1 MIKMTQCGDAKL
13 RIKAL
18 TLSNSPITNMA
29 NGAGTVIENLT
40 KNTFVTI
47 INQTN
52 DGGETYYV
60 LEDHDGFIKKK
71 YLKIIRDEE
80 FFYSSSLLQSK
91 KNRSST
97 SRYLL
102 AKADIRNM
110 VAANSPETKPTS
122 GNQGTPLNNN
132 KMSVANF
139 PSSPDTSVIPANN
152 PATQKQTQANVN
164 ANSSKGSQKLNF
176 ATGAGVLVAGAASAA
191 LSRNGNMSAGT
202 KLALGA
208 ASNFMATGSIGSFGN
223 TNIGG
228 LFGSNS
234 TVGNLLNGATIN
246 NLADGS
252 FWSGNFL
259 NNAANLIGGFLR
271 TLSQKLQYVVGF
283 DLYGALVNMYTGF
296 GVNNQGGTGWS
307 VGYDYTKDNR
317 FTYKTNAA
325 LEARI
330 AQYFKYKGANGA
342 MITRTMAASA
352 ALGEGL
358 EMRWQQDAYYNTGF
372 MDTKKDENE
381 VKVHQNLY
389 ENLYGDFRESLEAAR
404 TGVNLNIERKDWFYS
419 FNRYR
424 LIHPDS
430 VLGNTKGYI
439 FFTRP
444 DLNIGNEITQ
454 TDIGALFFN
463 MTSQHSEVVGN
474 LIDEGDSRLSEHRL
488 MPILSNRCTGIDIQD
503 EQLETK
509 EVNETLTGWK
519 LNYAGNLIK
528 SKSANSVTTSFIDDE
543 RLSIYLLFKLW
554 CEYISAVSRGIV
566 SPKSS
571 NVRRRVLDY
580 AISIHYFLTASDGE
594 SLIFWTK
601 YTGCIPTNIPS
612 SNFSDNYADP
622 IKLPKYSINW
632 QYAFK
637 KDYDPFSLAEFNYL
651 CRSNFQYVPV
661 YSSELGR
668 SGSTIV
674 GCPYIDT
681 NTAGELF
688 KIKFRPRNF

>member
-1 MIKMTQCGDAKL
+1 MTQCGDAKL

-29 NGAGTVIENLT
+29 NGAGTVIENIA
-40 KNTFVTI
+40 KNTFVTVI
-47 INQTN
+47 SQKN

-60 LEDHDGFIKKK
+60 LENHDGFIKKK

-110 VAANSPETKPTS
+110 AADNAPETKPTS

-132 KMSVANF
+132 NRTVANF
-139 PSSPDTSVIPANN
+139 PSSPDTSIIPANN

-164 ANSSKGSQKLNF
+164 ANSSTGSQKLNF
-176 ATGAGVLVAGAASAA
+176 ATGAGVIVSGAATAA
-191 LSRNGNMSAGT
+191 LARNGKLNAGT
-202 KLALGA
+202 QLAVGI
-208 ASNFMATGSIGSFGN
+208 ASNFISTGGIGNYGN
-223 TNIGG
+223 ANLGG

-252 FWSGNFL
+252 FWSGGFL
-259 NNAANLIGGFLR
+259 NNAASLIGGYLR

-283 DLYGALVNMYTGF
+283 DLFGALVNMYTGF
-296 GVNNQGGTGWS
+296 GVNSEYGSGWTI
-307 VGYDYTKDNR
+307 GRDYTKDNM
-317 FTYKTNAA
+317 FYYTDNPA
-325 LEARI
+325 LEERI
-330 AQYFKYKGANGA
+330 ARYFRYKGANGQ

-352 ALGEGL
+352 ALGSGL
-358 EMRWQQDAYYNTGF
+358 EMRWQQDAYYNTPF
-372 MDTKKDENE
+372 LDTKQDEEE
-381 VKVHQNLY
+381 VQVHKNLY
-389 ENLYGDFRESLEAAR
+389 ENLYGDFRDSLEAAR

-444 DLNIGNEITQ
+444 DLNIGNEIAQ

-463 MTSQHSEVVGN
+463 MTSQHSEIVGN
-474 LIDEGDSRLSEHRL
+474 LIDEGDSRLANHRL

-509 EVNETLTGWK
+509 EINETLTGWK

-580 AISIHYFLTASDGE
+580 AISIYYFLTASDGE
-594 SLIFWTK
+594 SLLFWTK

-674 GCPYIDT
+674 GCPYVDT
-681 NTAGELF
+681 NTGGELF
-688 KIKFRPRNF
+688 KIKFRPRSL